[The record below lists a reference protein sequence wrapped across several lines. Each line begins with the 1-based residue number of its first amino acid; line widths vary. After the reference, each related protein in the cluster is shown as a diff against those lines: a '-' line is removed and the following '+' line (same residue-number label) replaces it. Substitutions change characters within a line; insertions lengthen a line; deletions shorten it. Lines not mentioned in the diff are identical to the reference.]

1 MKSLLCCCRIASKL
15 EICHLVIWAQGPQNR
30 MTVTVRE
37 TTRDLGWQWRLNAC
51 VCISIMKSTPK
62 HLEILRKKQ
71 EDNNAATLMTV
82 SISLWETIPLEK
94 MCTKF
99 TQRLQCNGC
108 GDIWVKISNC
118 KNQTN
123 MTFILVQVLC
133 SGHKLPEFW
142 TLDPVQGK
150 IGFTLELDTTTQI

>member
-1 MKSLLCCCRIASKL
+1 
-15 EICHLVIWAQGPQNR
+15 
-30 MTVTVRE
+30 MTVAVRE
-37 TTRDLGWQWRLNAC
+37 TTRDLGWQWRLKAC

-71 EDNNAATLMTV
+71 EDKNAATLIT
-82 SISLWETIPLEK
+82 ILRSLWETIPLEK
-94 MCTKF
+94 IGSTF

-108 GDIWVKISNC
+108 GDTWVEMSYC
-118 KNQTN
+118 KNQTD

-133 SGHKLPEFW
+133 SVHKLPEFW

-150 IGFTLELDTTTQI
+150 IGFTFELDTTTQI